1 MVDKERDYGPSKAT
15 IRRSKLARALF
26 RDIAPFILQKGISEH
41 DAALRSVIGMEAC
54 SAAAAAMDARERL
67 RARKRAKARAEQSP
81 PQKVRKKAATPNDS
95 FDERGIF
102 MGGCGERGG
111 GR

>member
-1 MVDKERDYGPSKAT
+1 MADERNYGPSKAT
-15 IRRSKLARALF
+15 IRRSKLARTLF

-67 RARKRAKARAEQSP
+67 RVRKRAKARKESARVAKPAEE
-81 PQKVRKKAATPNDS
+81 N
-95 FDERGIF
+95 FDERGVLT
-102 MGGCGERGG
+102 GGCGNGDG